1 MTRYTDPLDPMLN
14 RERDLLIE
22 IGKAMARERGQPV
35 QDWEEAARDAIAQ
48 WTETGEEEAD
58 LRALRPL
65 SDLQKL
71 LIEHDQLQAL
81 IAEELERRLG

>member
-22 IGKAMARERGQPV
+22 IGKAIVRERGQPV
-35 QDWEEAARDAIAQ
+35 EDWEGAARDAIAQ
-48 WTETGEEEAD
+48 WTDTGEEEAD
-58 LRALRPL
+58 LRAQRPL

-71 LIEHDQLQAL
+71 LIEHDQLEAL

>member
-1 MTRYTDPLDPMLN
+1 MPRYTDPLDPMLS
-14 RERDLLIE
+14 RERDLLME
-22 IGKAMARERGQPV
+22 IGTAVARERGQRLE
-35 QDWEEAARDAIAQ
+35 DLEGAARDAIAA
-48 WTETGEEEAD
+48 WAATGEEEAD

>member
-1 MTRYTDPLDPMLN
+1 MLS
-14 RERDLLIE
+14 RERDLLME
-22 IGKAMARERGQPV
+22 IGKAVARERGHRLE
-35 QDWEEAARDAIAQ
+35 DLEGAARDAIAA
-48 WTETGEEEAD
+48 WAATGEEEAD
-58 LRALRPL
+58 LRAQRPL